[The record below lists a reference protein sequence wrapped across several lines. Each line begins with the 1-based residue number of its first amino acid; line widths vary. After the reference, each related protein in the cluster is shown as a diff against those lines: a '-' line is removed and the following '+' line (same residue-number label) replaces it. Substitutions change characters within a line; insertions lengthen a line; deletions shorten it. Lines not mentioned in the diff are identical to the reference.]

1 MEPQQ
6 LIMINFCHIAPTP
19 HLDLTTN
26 NGAHLLLAHL
36 VEESEEY
43 VEYYSKL
50 NDGKIIILD
59 NSAFERFKAGLE
71 MYPSE
76 KLIEMGKRVYAD
88 IIVMS
93 DYPKQKSEVTI
104 SAARKLNR
112 EFAVNGFG
120 SFFVPQSE
128 LGDIEDYIQ
137 AVDWALDQPNIRLIG
152 LSILGCPIALG
163 LDESPLAKR
172 SDAYKMQRFLS
183 RWKVLQILKDRGI
196 LDQRAEKRFH
206 CLGMVDGPN
215 EIMLLESFHDYIWT
229 WDSSAAVWAGLNGIG
244 FDNSP
249 TGLVDG
255 KYENEVDFHTKVDD
269 NIMVNLARSNIQY
282 INNLCG
288 KND

>member
-1 MEPQQ
+1 MERG
-6 LIMINFCHIAPTP
+6 LHIVINFCHISPIA

-36 VEESEEY
+36 VEESEQY

-50 NDGKIIILD
+50 NDGKTKILD

-76 KLIEMGKRVYAD
+76 KLIEMGKRVGAD

-93 DYPKQKSEVTI
+93 DYPKQKSEVTV
-104 SAARKLNR
+104 SAARKLNDQ
-112 EFAVNGFG
+112 FADNGFG

-137 AVDWALDQPNIRLIG
+137 AVDWALDQPNIKLIG

-163 LDESPLAKR
+163 LDESPQAKR

-183 RWKVLQILKDRGI
+183 RWKILQILKERGI

-215 EIMLLESFHDYIWT
+215 EIFLLKEYHNYIWS
-229 WDSSAAVWAGLNGIG
+229 WDSSAAVWAGLNGIK

-249 TGLVDG
+249 TGLVNG
-255 KYENEVDFHTKVDD
+255 KYENEVDFHMKVDD
-269 NIMVNLARSNIQY
+269 NLMISLAQNNIEY
-282 INNLCG
+282 INNLCN
-288 KND
+288 KT